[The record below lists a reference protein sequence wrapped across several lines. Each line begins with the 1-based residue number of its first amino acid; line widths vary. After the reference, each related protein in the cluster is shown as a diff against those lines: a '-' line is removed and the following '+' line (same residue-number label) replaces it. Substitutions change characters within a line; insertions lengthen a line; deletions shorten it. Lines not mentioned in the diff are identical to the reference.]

1 METTTR
7 KYTINDI
14 GCYIDG
20 HVGIYQGEQVMQIA
34 LSAGMDIVPIGPHQE
49 EFVDQWTCDNDDAY
63 LNDTVG
69 LLPCPYCRQLL
80 ELHINGQVMQSRSF
94 DGVYTDRDIPMFCKA
109 LHTNDADHA
118 EEYTW
123 RTDEALEWLNEHM
136 VDTDVFF
143 EFYEG
148 EFFLSSI
155 VQREEEENFLV

>member
-34 LSAGMDIVPIGPHQE
+34 LRAGMDIEPIGPHC
-49 EFVDQWTCDNDDAY
+49 TAY
-63 LNDTVG
+63 NHTDT
-69 LLPCPYCRQLL
+69 
-80 ELHINGQVMQSRSF
+80 
-94 DGVYTDRDIPMFCKA
+94 
-109 LHTNDADHA
+109 DHA

-123 RTDEALEWLNEHM
+123 RTDEALEWLNENT
-136 VDTDVFF
+136 VDSDVLF
-143 EFYEG
+143 EFIDG

-155 VQREEEENFLV
+155 AQREEEENFLV